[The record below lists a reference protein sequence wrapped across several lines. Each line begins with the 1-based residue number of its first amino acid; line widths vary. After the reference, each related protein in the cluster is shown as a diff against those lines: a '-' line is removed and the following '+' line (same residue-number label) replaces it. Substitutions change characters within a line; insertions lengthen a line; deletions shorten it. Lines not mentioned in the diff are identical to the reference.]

1 MLFCRALTHNLP
13 AVSPAPRAVPR
24 NTRCSATSPL
34 FSARSRAVVVCNTV
48 VWGNTREL
56 LPGERRLAVLSA
68 CAPSAVCPF
77 ADEMNVMI
85 ARPST
90 AARVH
95 PLVRP
100 NRSVTP
106 LAMGCLDRGGDL
118 VPYEQPTLVHV
129 RSAAR
134 PPIPI
139 ILRENM
145 TVDELVD
152 ELRRRLL
159 LGPMQG
165 ISLSYN
171 AVPLVHGRLADHHVG
186 SPIQMTIFRQDADP
200 ARGLER
206 VRITS
211 EHLRTRFLE
220 AQPSTT
226 VGEIMERIEA
236 AIKGGPHEWYD
247 KQGEQLLCEGA
258 IWLSN
263 ASIDENEGAGT
274 SALRQGEEL
283 VAVVGGTSD
292 KKKGTLAVR
301 RAESGAPAN
310 ILREHATPLEISKE
324 EYNTV
329 LLWNGLPLRDKPRVT
344 LWELGVRTDDH
355 LCLTFTSPVEP
366 KNLQLVRAPLPEK
379 KAKGGK
385 KGKGGKGGKKKK

>member
-1 MLFCRALTHNLP
+1 
-13 AVSPAPRAVPR
+13 
-24 NTRCSATSPL
+24 
-34 FSARSRAVVVCNTV
+34 
-48 VWGNTREL
+48 
-56 LPGERRLAVLSA
+56 
-68 CAPSAVCPF
+68 
-77 ADEMNVMI
+77 
-85 ARPST
+85 
-90 AARVH
+90 
-95 PLVRP
+95 
-100 NRSVTP
+100 
-106 LAMGCLDRGGDL
+106 MGCLDRGGDI

-134 PPIPI
+134 PPVPV

-152 ELRRRLL
+152 ELGRRLL

-247 KQGEQLLCEGA
+247 KQGEQLVCEGA